1 MSFLTFLKRQRLSKA
16 IEPSR
21 EAAIGGTDE
30 EEKKIYETLSDSESD
45 QYQIHSHLQNQRNA
59 SD

>member
-30 EEKKIYETLSDSESD
+30 EEKKISSRGKIDG
-45 QYQIHSHLQNQRNA
+45 
-59 SD
+59 